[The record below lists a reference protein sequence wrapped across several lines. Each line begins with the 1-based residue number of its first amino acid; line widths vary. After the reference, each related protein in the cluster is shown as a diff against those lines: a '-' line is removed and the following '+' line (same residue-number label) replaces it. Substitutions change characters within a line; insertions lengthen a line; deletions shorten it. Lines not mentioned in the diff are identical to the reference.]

1 MLRDMRM
8 RKELKQSEL
17 ASKVGVSQAMIS
29 RYEDDP
35 SKLRSASFDIIMRYA
50 DALGIGLD
58 EFSGMI
64 EKYLTK

>member
-1 MLRDMRM
+1 M

-29 RYEDDP
+29 KYEKDP
-35 SKLRSASFDIIMRYA
+35 FKLKAASFDIIMRYA

-58 EFSGMI
+58 EFSRMI
-64 EKYLTK
+64 GKDLTK